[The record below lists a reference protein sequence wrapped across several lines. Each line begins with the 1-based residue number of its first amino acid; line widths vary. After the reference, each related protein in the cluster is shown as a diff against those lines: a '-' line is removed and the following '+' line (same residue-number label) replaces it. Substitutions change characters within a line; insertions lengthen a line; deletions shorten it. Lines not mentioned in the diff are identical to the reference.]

1 MEGVEDEFL
10 EKATKR
16 YHEDGPQLERESS
29 DDEDEGDDK
38 EAKVITT

>member
-1 MEGVEDEFL
+1 MEGVENEFL

-29 DDEDEGDDK
+29 DEEDD
-38 EAKVITT
+38 TTS